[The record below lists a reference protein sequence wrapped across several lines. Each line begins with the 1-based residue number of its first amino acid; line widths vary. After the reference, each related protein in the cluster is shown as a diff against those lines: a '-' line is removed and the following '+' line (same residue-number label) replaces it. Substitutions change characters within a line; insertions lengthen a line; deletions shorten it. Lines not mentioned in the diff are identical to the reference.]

1 MKKGKII
8 TVFNLL
14 CLSVFILLC
23 LFLFTPNTRVEGM
36 VSSTSSIATNLIII
50 GIILAVITLILF
62 NANKI
67 GLYFFPNMVSPP
79 LGTYSVRS

>member
-1 MKKGKII
+1 
-8 TVFNLL
+8 
-14 CLSVFILLC
+14 
-23 LFLFTPNTRVEGM
+23 
-36 VSSTSSIATNLIII
+36 
-50 GIILAVITLILF
+50 LF